1 MTCSTGQIISTF
13 QTRLAGDSSSQ
24 QVRRAVA
31 RWHLPRPRPG
41 ARRAATLYNKICLR
55 KHVYV
60 TISFSRSLK
69 SAPRAAQRPSSE
81 VRATENARRRVF
93 FLEVGTEV
101 GSCRSR
107 RSANRTRDDDAV
119 CGRGPPVMAQRQGA

>member
-69 SAPRAAQRPSSE
+69 SVAPRAAQRPSE
-81 VRATENARRRVF
+81 
-93 FLEVGTEV
+93 
-101 GSCRSR
+101 
-107 RSANRTRDDDAV
+107 V
-119 CGRGPPVMAQRQGA
+119 CGQPNATRKAARVLLGSWNGSWILPLTALS

>member
-24 QVRRAVA
+24 QVRRAVATA

-81 VRATENARRRVF
+81 VRATERKAARV
-93 FLEVGTEV
+93 LL
-101 GSCRSR
+101 GSWNGSWILPLTAL
-107 RSANRTRDDDAV
+107 S
-119 CGRGPPVMAQRQGA
+119 